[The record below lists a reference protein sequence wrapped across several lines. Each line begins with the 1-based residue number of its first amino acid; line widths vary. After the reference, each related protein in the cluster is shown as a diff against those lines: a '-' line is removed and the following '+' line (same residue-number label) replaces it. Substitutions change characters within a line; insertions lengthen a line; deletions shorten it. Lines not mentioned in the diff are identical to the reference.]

1 MLNSTISKEYS
12 NTLNPLTWTI
22 NQVEEWLKENNFND
36 YIDILCHQN
45 QIDGKRLLNLN
56 QNEILTLT
64 KNDQLWL
71 EIQNLKTQ
79 STTTTTIIE
88 LEPLIT
94 NTSTLNDLI
103 EDQPITNCCFL
114 TSIRSDR
121 KKTLSAFLLVL
132 STVFFCSFIITIVD
146 ERLPDP
152 KNFPP
157 LPDLILEN
165 IEQIPWAFAVT
176 EKLIL
181 IEMTTLIIVIIFHRH
196 KYLKILFIYIYI
208 YIYDFFF

>member
-1 MLNSTISKEYS
+1 MANSVTSKEYS
-12 NTLNPLTWTI
+12 NPSTWTI
-22 NQVEEWLKENNFND
+22 NEVEEWLKRNNFND
-36 YIDILCHQN
+36 YVDILCHQN
-45 QIDGKRLLNLN
+45 QIDGKRLINLN
-56 QNEILTLT
+56 QNDILLLT
-64 KNDQLWL
+64 KNNQLWL
-71 EIQNLKTQ
+71 KIKSLKPK
-79 STTTTTIIE
+79 STTIQ
-88 LEPLIT
+88 LEPLIS
-94 NTSTLNDLI
+94 NDLDLI

-121 KKTLSAFLLVL
+121 KKTLSAFLLAL
-132 STVFFCSFIITIVD
+132 STIFFCSFIITIVD

-181 IEMTTLIIVIIFHRH
+181 IEMITLIIVIILHRH
-196 KYLKILFIYIYI
+196 KYLKFYIYL
-208 YIYDFFF
+208 

>member
-1 MLNSTISKEYS
+1 MFNSTTSKECS
-12 NTLNPLTWTI
+12 NTSNPLTWTI

-36 YIDILCHQN
+36 YIDILCHQE
-45 QIDGKRLLNLN
+45 QIDGQHLLNLN

-64 KNDQLWL
+64 NNKQLWL
-71 EIQNLKTQ
+71 EIQNLKSQ

-88 LEPLIT
+88 IEPLIT
-94 NTSTLNDLI
+94 NSSILPDLI
-103 EDQPITNCCFL
+103 EDQPITNCCFV

-165 IEQIPWAFAVT
+165 IEQIPWAFSVT

-181 IEMTTLIIVIIFHRH
+181 IEMTTLFIVILFHRH
-196 KYLKILFIYIYI
+196 K
-208 YIYDFFF
+208 

>member
-1 MLNSTISKEYS
+1 MANSVTSKEYS
-12 NTLNPLTWTI
+12 NPSTWTI
-22 NQVEEWLKENNFND
+22 NEVEEWLKRNNFND
-36 YIDILCHQN
+36 YVDILCHQN
-45 QIDGKRLLNLN
+45 QIDGKRLINLN
-56 QNEILTLT
+56 QNDILLLT
-64 KNDQLWL
+64 KNNQLWL
-71 EIQNLKTQ
+71 NIKSLKPK
-79 STTTTTIIE
+79 STTIQ
-88 LEPLIT
+88 LEPLIS
-94 NTSTLNDLI
+94 NDLDLI

-121 KKTLSAFLLVL
+121 KKTLSAFLLAL
-132 STVFFCSFIITIVD
+132 STIFFCSFIITIVD

-181 IEMTTLIIVIIFHRH
+181 IEMITLIIVIILHRH
-196 KYLKILFIYIYI
+196 KYLKFYIYL
-208 YIYDFFF
+208 

>member
-1 MLNSTISKEYS
+1 MLNSTTSKECS
-12 NTLNPLTWTI
+12 NTLNPSTWTI

-79 STTTTTIIE
+79 STTTTIE

-94 NTSTLNDLI
+94 NTSTLSDLI

-181 IEMTTLIIVIIFHRH
+181 IEMTTLIIVIILHRH

-208 YIYDFFF
+208 YD